1 MNTEMTG
8 TAWLGDD
15 HAFSMTELAD
25 LSGLSEPEL
34 RELVE
39 YGVVKPVN
47 PDGVAWIFSGECLL
61 VVRTAYRLRTHFEL
75 ELQGVA
81 LTVSLL
87 ERIRGLELLV
97 RSLRAQQ
104 PRPIH

>member
-1 MNTEMTG
+1 MSTEMT
-8 TAWLGDD
+8 TATWLVDD
-15 HAFSMTELAD
+15 HAFSLGELSD
-25 LSGLSEPEL
+25 LSGLSEAEL

-47 PDGVAWIFSGECLL
+47 PDAEAWAFSGECLL

-87 ERIRGLELLV
+87 ERIRDLEMLV
-97 RSLRAQQ
+97 HSLRAQQ
-104 PRPIH
+104 PHPVR